1 MKQGDLFGGSS
12 LPAKELP
19 KPRVDP
25 PVAEKTLSLPLG
37 PSQAPKPP
45 ELKHEPPRPA
55 DAARRPES
63 PPPTEP
69 PPRLAEPPRAEPDVP
84 AWRKPAPAKKVLTVS
99 ELTYQLKEAIE
110 PKFTRVMVRGEVT
123 GFRGAN
129 ARGHLYFAI
138 KDETAQIDVR
148 IWQTQAK
155 LLKFQIRDGLSLI
168 VEGGLNVYEVQ
179 GRYSIIAQKVE
190 PEGVGAMALAFE
202 QLKAKL
208 VKEGLIGE
216 GRTKP
221 RRPLPVLPRRI
232 GVVTS
237 SSGAAWRDFLKVL
250 HRRHPGVSVLFCNAR
265 VQGEEAPI
273 EVARGLRWLSK
284 TDVDVIVVTRGG
296 GSVEDLWTFNEERV
310 VRAIFNSPI
319 PVVSAVGHEVDVT
332 LSDLVADY
340 RAPTPSAAAEAVVPE
355 VAELRHRLV
364 MTRRRLVTAVERRV
378 LQARNRLQQRKSALD
393 DPRRQLTSRRLT
405 LSELGDRIRRA
416 SDRAVR
422 LRKRRLDELEARLTR
437 VRPQT
442 RLVERRAA
450 FTALTG
456 KVRSSLQRRMRAERA
471 RLSALRLS
479 LERSS
484 PGPRVRDGRRRLENV
499 QSRLPAAIRR
509 RLDEERQV
517 LESLSARLDAL
528 SPLKVLGRGY
538 AIVARDGV
546 VVRRSAD
553 VAVGDQLTV
562 RLDQGDSLSVRV
574 EGRAAGKGEE

>member
-12 LPAKELP
+12 LPPKEPP
-19 KPRVDP
+19 KPRVEAP
-25 PVAEKTLSLPLG
+25 SVVEKPLVV
-37 PSQAPKPP
+37 QAPKPVEVP
-45 ELKHEPPRPA
+45 RAIAPPVRPPEPPK
-55 DAARRPES
+55 
-63 PPPTEP
+63 
-69 PPRLAEPPRAEPDVP
+69 AEADVP
-84 AWRKPAPAKKVLTVS
+84 AWRKPAAPRKVLSVS
-99 ELTYQLKEAIE
+99 ELTYQLKETIE
-110 PKFTRVMVRGEVT
+110 PKFTRVIVRGEVT

-221 RRPLPVLPRRI
+221 RRALPVLPKRI

-265 VQGEEAPI
+265 VQGEEAAI
-273 EVARGLRWLSK
+273 EVARGLRWLAK

-319 PVVSAVGHEVDVT
+319 PVVSAVGHETDIT

-340 RAPTPSAAAEAVVPE
+340 RAPTPSARAGSASAPSC
-355 VAELRHRLV
+355 AS
-364 MTRRRLVTAVERRV
+364 TRSRSPSCRPCSCPIP
-378 LQARNRLQQRKSALD
+378 SAS
-393 DPRRQLTSRRLT
+393 P
-405 LSELGDRIRRA
+405 G
-416 SDRAVR
+416 
-422 LRKRRLDELEARLTR
+422 
-437 VRPQT
+437 
-442 RLVERRAA
+442 
-450 FTALTG
+450 
-456 KVRSSLQRRMRAERA
+456 RSA
-471 RLSALRLS
+471 SALRL
-479 LERSS
+479 
-484 PGPRVRDGRRRLENV
+484 PR
-499 QSRLPAAIRR
+499 
-509 RLDEERQV
+509 
-517 LESLSARLDAL
+517 
-528 SPLKVLGRGY
+528 
-538 AIVARDGV
+538 
-546 VVRRSAD
+546 
-553 VAVGDQLTV
+553 
-562 RLDQGDSLSVRV
+562 
-574 EGRAAGKGEE
+574 RAPPPWRWTAK